1 MDCVPCKGCI
11 KRTQRCHI
19 DCERYKEYERF
30 MEIIRENRKKEV
42 ISRSTIFRPKN
53 YN

>member
-1 MDCVPCKGCI
+1 MDCVPCKGCME
-11 KRTQRCHI
+11 RTQRCHI
-19 DCERYKEYERF
+19 DCERF